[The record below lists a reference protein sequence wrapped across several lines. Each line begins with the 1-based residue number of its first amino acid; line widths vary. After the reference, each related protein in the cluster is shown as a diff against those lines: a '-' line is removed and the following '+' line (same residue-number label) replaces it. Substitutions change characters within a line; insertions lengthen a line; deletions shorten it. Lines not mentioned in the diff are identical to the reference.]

1 MYDLRR
7 KRWLRALQIA
17 ELLFEDEGYHTKY
30 IKDLRDFLT
39 NGRGN
44 RESIAGESLANLSP
58 PIHSQNERR

>member
-17 ELLFEDEGYHTKY
+17 ELLFEDEGYHTTY
-30 IKDLRDFLT
+30 IKDLKQFLT

-44 RESIAGESLANLSP
+44 HVPETFDKGSPEEAAEAGRN
-58 PIHSQNERR
+58 